1 MTMPIP
7 ETSPV
12 REREIELEIDEI
24 ALMSVKT
31 EILAQTQIRLG
42 KNVHTLKL
50 VRNGVIIEIILC
62 SVCQKMTVALDNILD
77 SVPAI
82 NQTKNLR
89 QRFKRLKERIFT
101 LEAELNTRAMPYNL
115 ALQRLNDIAGTLS
128 NISKKYNIN
137 DFTNFTD
144 AQKKVTDFYELA
156 SRSRIDSPLPAE
168 ITMELLQDLYRG
180 ATSKKSL
187 KQFVSAL
194 ENGMAR
200 SAKNA
205 AGIKALI
212 GEVRGYTYEL
222 KIMGSGSR
230 LLGKEINGRIIFSEL
245 SDHL

>member
-1 MTMPIP
+1 MSQP
-7 ETSPV
+7 ETSKPKV
-12 REREIELEIDEI
+12 RETWSENSEV
-24 ALMSVKT
+24 ALMAT
-31 EILAQTQIRLG
+31 ETKILAQTPMSLG
-42 KNVHTLKL
+42 KSVHTLKL
-50 VRNGVIIEIILC
+50 IHNGIKFEIILC
-62 SVCQKMTVALDNILD
+62 SVCQKMTVALDRILEGI
-77 SVPAI
+77 PAI
-82 NQTKNLR
+82 NQTKNLQ
-89 QRFKRLKERIFT
+89 QRFKRLKERIVT

-115 ALQRLNDIAGTLS
+115 ALQRFNEIAATLN
-128 NISKKYNIN
+128 NISKKYDIA

-144 AQKKVTDFYELA
+144 AQKKVTEFCELV
-156 SRSRIDSPLPAE
+156 SRSRIDSPVAAE
-168 ITMELLQDLYRG
+168 ITIELLEDLYGG

-230 LLGKEINGRIIFSEL
+230 LLGKEVNGRIIFSEL

>member
-1 MTMPIP
+1 MAV
-7 ETSPV
+7 E
-12 REREIELEIDEI
+12 
-24 ALMSVKT
+24 T

-42 KNVHTLKL
+42 NNVHTVKL
-50 VRNGVIIEIILC
+50 VRNGVIVEIILC
-62 SVCQKMTVALDNILD
+62 SACQKMTVALDRILE
-77 SVPAI
+77 SIPAV

-89 QRFKRLKERIFT
+89 QRFKRLKERIAQ
-101 LEAELNTRAMPYNL
+101 LEAELNTRAIPYNL
-115 ALQRLNDIAGTLS
+115 ALQRLNDIAGTLN
-128 NISKKYNIN
+128 NISKKYDIS

-144 AQKKVTDFYELA
+144 AQKNVTEFYELA

-168 ITMELLQDLYRG
+168 ITIELLQDLYRG

-205 AGIKALI
+205 AGIKTLI
-212 GEVRGYTYEL
+212 GEVRGYTHEL

-230 LLGKEINGRIIFSEL
+230 LLGKVVNGRIIFSEL

>member
-1 MTMPIP
+1 MPQL
-7 ETSPV
+7 ET
-12 REREIELEIDEI
+12 RESEGRETWSENVEV
-24 ALMSVKT
+24 ALMAAQT

-42 KNVHTLKL
+42 NSVHTLKL
-50 VRNGVIIEIILC
+50 LRNGMMFVIILC
-62 SVCQKMTVALDNILD
+62 SVCQKMTVALDRILE
-77 SVPAI
+77 SIPAV

-89 QRFKRLKERIFT
+89 QRFKRLKERIIT
-101 LEAELNTRAMPYNL
+101 LEAELNTRAIPYNL
-115 ALQRLNDIAGTLS
+115 ALQRFNEIAGTLS
-128 NISKKYNIN
+128 NISKKYDIA

-144 AQKKVTDFYELA
+144 AQKKVTEFYELA
-156 SRSRIDSPLPAE
+156 SRSRIDSPVPAE
-168 ITMELLQDLYRG
+168 ITIELLEDLYRG

-212 GEVRGYTYEL
+212 GKVRGYTHEL
-222 KIMGSGSR
+222 KIMGSSSR
-230 LLGKEINGRIIFSEL
+230 LLGKEVNGRIIFCEL

>member
-1 MTMPIP
+1 MS
-7 ETSPV
+7 ETV
-12 REREIELEIDEI
+12 EVDLI
-24 ALMSVKT
+24 AVET

-42 KNVHTLKL
+42 NSVHTLKL
-50 VRNGVIIEIILC
+50 VRNGVMVEIILC
-62 SVCQKMTVALDNILD
+62 SVCQKMTQALDSIFENI
-77 SVPAI
+77 PAI
-82 NQTKNLR
+82 NQTRNLR
-89 QRFKRLKERIFT
+89 QRFRRLKERIAI
-101 LEAELNTRAMPYNL
+101 LEAELNARVIPYNL
-115 ALQRLNDIAGTLS
+115 ALQRFNDIAGTLS
-128 NISKKYNIN
+128 NISKKYDIS

-144 AQKKVTDFYELA
+144 AQNKVTEFYELA

-168 ITMELLQDLYRG
+168 ITIELLEDLYKG

-205 AGIKALI
+205 AGIKSLI
-212 GEVRGYTYEL
+212 GEVRGYTHEL

-230 LLGKEINGRIIFSEL
+230 LLGREVDGRIIFSEL